1 MPPFRMSHRN
11 KGIGLD
17 VAPGVFFRIHN
28 TVISLRFPV
37 LGSLILFTAVALSAQ
52 TLPTATQPFASR
64 SLAPSGPALTLDL
77 REYFNVPGIS
87 GQVAQ
92 VETVVGTFNV
102 ELFDDTPQTKANFL
116 AYINAGRYANTII
129 HRSVAG
135 FVIQTGGYFSR
146 LPVEHIATFPPV
158 QNEFRRSNLRGTL
171 AMAKL
176 EGDPNSATSEW
187 FVNLGD
193 NSANLDGQNGGF
205 TVFGRVIGSGMQVV
219 DAIAALTRYSITG
232 ALTDVPLRDVASNQT
247 SVEVRNFITI
257 NTVTA
262 VPIYPT
268 GTGRSV
274 LTFLAQSSDPTVAT
288 ASISGSTLTVTPLAN
303 GTSALLIRARDTNN
317 NVADSTLTV
326 TVGGSLS
333 IVTPPQSQN
342 VQVGAPIALSVT
354 SQGGGLATYQW
365 SKNGVPI
372 ASANSFA
379 YIVPSATA
387 ADMGF
392 YTVTVSSGGVTLTP
406 PAAIVTVAVPGTSRL
421 VNVSTRGSVTAT
433 EALTPGF
440 VMRGTG
446 TKRLVIRAVG
456 PTLSAFQV
464 PGALTDPRMDVI
476 PLNQSTVILA
486 NDDWQNAPAADV
498 SALVT
503 TSAAVSAFAL
513 PPAGSKDSATLASL
527 PVTNSG
533 GYTVRITPAGT
544 ATAGVALA
552 EIYDADGP
560 NSPVR
565 LINVSTLGRVTADG
579 LTPGFVIGGTAPK
592 QLLIRAVGPTL
603 TAFNVTGEL
612 ADPQLTIYP
621 LGLDIAIARNN
632 DWQDD
637 GQGNTLQAAFKAAGA
652 FDLTTGSRDAAVL
665 VRLPPGAYTAVASG
679 VGGTTGQALVE
690 VYDLDP

>member
-1 MPPFRMSHRN
+1 MKLSNQLIVSSP
-11 KGIGLD
+11 
-17 VAPGVFFRIHN
+17 
-28 TVISLRFPV
+28 RFPI
-37 LGSLILFTAVALSAQ
+37 LASLVFCTAIALSAQ
-52 TLPTATQPFASR
+52 TLPTATQPFATR
-64 SLAPSGPALTLDL
+64 SLAPGGAALTLDL
-77 REYFNVPGIS
+77 REYFNVPGVS

-102 ELFDDTPQTKANFL
+102 ELFDDTPLTKANFL
-116 AYINAGRYANTII
+116 AYSNAGRYTNTII

-146 LPVEHIATFPPV
+146 LPLEHIATFPAV

-176 EGDPNSATSEW
+176 GGDPNSATSEW
-187 FVNLGD
+187 FVNLAD
-193 NSANLDGQNGGF
+193 NSANLDAQNGGF
-205 TVFGRVIGSGMQVV
+205 TVFGRVLGSGMQVV
-219 DAIAALTRYSITG
+219 DTIAALPRYNIPG
-232 ALTDVPLRDVASNQT
+232 GTDVPLRDVAANQ
-247 SVEVRNFITI
+247 SAVELRNLITV

-262 VPIYPT
+262 VPLYPT

-288 ASISGSTLTVTPLAN
+288 VSVSGTTLTVTPLAT

-326 TVGGSLS
+326 TVGGGMS
-333 IVTPPQSQN
+333 IVTPPRSQ
-342 VQVGAPIALSVT
+342 QVEVGSPVTLSVT
-354 SQGGGLATYQW
+354 SQGGGIVAYQW

-372 ASANSFA
+372 AGANTFA

-392 YTVTVSSGGVTLTP
+392 YTVSVSSGGTTLTP
-406 PAAIVTVAVPGTSRL
+406 PPAIVTVNVPGTSRL
-421 VNVSTRGSVTAT
+421 VNVSTRGSVTAND
-433 EALTPGF
+433 ALTPGF

-446 TKRLVIRAVG
+446 IKRLVVRAVG
-456 PTLSAFQV
+456 PTLTNFQV
-464 PGALTDPRMDVI
+464 PGALSDPRMDVI
-476 PLNQSTVILA
+476 PLSQSNVILA

-498 SALVT
+498 SALIT
-503 TSAAVSAFAL
+503 TSAAVGAFAL
-513 PPAGSKDSATLASL
+513 PAGGSKDSAAVAALQ
-527 PVTNSG
+527 VTNSG

-544 ATAGVALA
+544 ATSGVALA

-579 LTPGFVIGGTAPK
+579 LTPGFVIGGSAPK

-603 TAFNVTGEL
+603 TAFNVNDVLT
-612 ADPQLTIYP
+612 DPQLTIYP

-637 GQGNTLQAAFKAAGA
+637 GQGTTLLAAFKAAGA
-652 FDLTTGSRDAAVL
+652 FDLTNGSRDSAVL